1 MIRKD
6 SNKYTDLPVS
16 YMVNGLK
23 IVRFFLNFLDFQD
36 FRFYICTLLPSFHT
50 PSPQKKSN
58 LQDSLQFQED
68 YYSRKT
74 TLSPHWIWI
83 FDPNTLDIKIVSQ

>member
-50 PSPQKKSN
+50 PSPKKKKVICKTLYN
-58 LQDSLQFQED
+58 
-68 YYSRKT
+68 SRRTIILEK
-74 TLSPHWIWI
+74 L
-83 FDPNTLDIKIVSQ
+83 L